1 MLLGFLATLSVF
13 IFILNISLSIT
24 IIFLERKSPQSTY
37 AWLLFLWIV
46 PIWGFLFYLFFSQNL
61 TKRKIFKYNTQ
72 ENIHYNL
79 LLRQQRRS
87 LSKIITIDPNSP
99 LSKYRHSVE
108 FHLNVSQALYTNNNK
123 VDIYTDGHAK
133 FEALFDAMECAKSSI
148 HVEYY
153 IIKYDSLALRMMDIL
168 TRKALEGVEVRLLF
182 DAMGGRYLSTTVLER
197 FKSAG
202 GQIGEFFPSKIKMIN
217 LRVNYRN
224 HRKIVVIDG
233 TTGFVG
239 GFNVGNEYLGLNPK
253 MGYWR
258 DTHLKIHGSSAYELQ
273 LRFLLDW
280 RASSKEGLVID
291 DDSQNKYF
299 PAIPQKSGAGIQIVS
314 SGPDKTNQQ
323 IKQGFLRMI
332 NNAES
337 YVLIQ
342 SPYFVPDESI
352 LEALKIALL
361 SGIDVRIMIPNKP
374 DHIFIHWATL
384 SYVGELIEYGAK
396 VYIYENGFLHAKTI
410 VVDDAFCAVGSC
422 NFDIRSFR
430 LNFETNAFIYDRP
443 ISTELKNIFVED
455 MKLCTYY
462 NKELYSNRS
471 RRIKIKESI
480 SRLFSPLL

>member
-1 MLLGFLATLSVF
+1 MFLALIATLTVF
-13 IFILNISLSIT
+13 IFIFNISLCVT

-37 AWLLFLWIV
+37 AWLLFLWV
-46 PIWGFLFYLFFSQNL
+46 LPIFGFLFYLFFSQNL
-61 TKRKIFKYNTQ
+61 TKRKIFKYNTNEITRYKQ
-72 ENIHYNL
+72 

-87 LSKIITIDPNSP
+87 LSQKITIDPNSP
-99 LSKYRHSVE
+99 LEKYRHSIE
-108 FHLNVSQALYTNNNK
+108 FHLNVSQALYTTNN
-123 VDIYTDGHAK
+123 DISIYTDGKAK
-133 FEALFDAMECAKSSI
+133 FEALFNAMESATSSI

-168 TRKALEGVEVRLLF
+168 TRKALDGVEVRLLF
-182 DAMGGRYLSTTVLER
+182 DAMGGHYLPKAILER
-197 FKSAG
+197 LESAG
-202 GQIGEFFPSKIKMIN
+202 GQIGEFFPSKIKLIN

-233 TTGFVG
+233 STGFVG

-258 DTHLKIHGSSAYELQ
+258 DTHLKIQGSSAYELQ

-280 RASSKEGLVID
+280 RASSSENLDID
-291 DDSQNKYF
+291 ENSQEKYF
-299 PAIPQKSGAGIQIVS
+299 PAIPQKPGAGVQIVS
-314 SGPDKTNQQ
+314 SGPDRANQQ

-337 YVLIQ
+337 YILIQ

-384 SYVGELIEYGAK
+384 AYVGELIDYGAK
-396 VYIYENGFLHAKTI
+396 VYIYENGFLHSKTI
-410 VVDDAFCAVGSC
+410 VVDDAVCSVGSC
-422 NFDIRSFR
+422 NFDIRSFS
-430 LNFETNAFIYDRP
+430 LNFETNAFIYDHP
-443 ISTELKNIFVED
+443 ISTELKNVFVED
-455 MKLCTYY
+455 MKFCTYY
-462 NKELYSNRS
+462 SKEIYCQRGHL
-471 RRIKIKESI
+471 IKIKESI